1 MVVTRHHAPTQ
12 QEPRASMLTGAGAY
26 GGGGGALSGNHE
38 GHGASAQEMV
48 VVSPNSQE
56 VAELPSECA
65 SRQGH
70 CSVVLPY
77 RQPSPETQRFIA
89 TWQGALPKNFYIIT
103 ACVLGCALTIFI
115 GILVPML
122 VIRRSANIHNAVV
135 RAKEYDAVSAW
146 ASVLRDVMIEGF
158 AATRALAGYSIS
170 TFPPLQT
177 PTNASDSI
185 PSDKITAY
193 LKRFP
198 RFASLIASKKPAVAI
213 QAICPGGVIAMTHPH
228 DPDTVGRDLMS
239 PSDPTNRYKPSTR
252 ETAQSGRYAIVGP
265 RRTTIASLKQIWVIF
280 TRAPLYRNT
289 SKGVIPSQ
297 ETFWGFVLLVVN
309 VTGALDVMDLDK
321 LAKDHNLDYVLY
333 DTSTESGDTHV
344 IASSL
349 PSGAMQPDYEEFVA
363 ESTVTDVLAPHSSLH
378 IAVRSRETYVSLT
391 PTNIILIVV
400 WTLFG
405 SLLLLG
411 ISIAAVLWCTA
422 TYDAAAHAPKMAPFA
437 MLTIG
442 PCRGEELWDLATDQ
456 MAEVTEKLD
465 QVLVRQMER
474 HRAYQIQQVHPL
486 TTSYVTR
493 SVAAAVQMAFSTIEE
508 LQRHPI
514 DGPLRA
520 VLGDEVR
527 LLLCYAVH
535 WCTDA
540 AVRVESLEGTYRY
553 EGCDVVFGG
562 RMWAFAAPSVV
573 TASEAVVQTLPCFG
587 LSGVVTRAYQTVD
600 VMRTTRASYT
610 DGSEAGISD
619 ASSTIGG
626 GGSATLYLLV
636 HAAKPDLVAGA
647 EATAAAAAAV
657 AMVPQLMVGNAPA
670 PSLYCGLITR
680 GNSPSLEAGRAAV
693 PSLQDVSA
701 RSPEIES
708 SASSAWSSAASTKGS
723 SRATNAS
730 QRRGRAAAE
739 RSARTRNPLSRGDL
753 DTEQQ
758 ALVRKQALAKHNAA
772 STLEQHRLVLIEA
785 DAVTR
790 ALLQPLIPRALDVA
804 LRVAFDYQS
813 ITLDVRYAE
822 VRVLV
827 YYFYSSYKI
836 LFRPLAAPER
846 HNIFRRLVTAFG
858 VPQQGILE
866 HLAARGA
873 VQWLSQVRK
882 INGFMHRQGSL
893 ECSSQTESSSVTPS
907 PCNSLPGAQR
917 LRL

>member
-1 MVVTRHHAPTQ
+1 MVVTRHHTPTQ
-12 QEPRASMLTGAGAY
+12 QEPRASMLTGASAY
-26 GGGGGALSGNHE
+26 GGGVGALSGNHE

-48 VVSPNSQE
+48 VGSPNSQE
-56 VAELPSECA
+56 VAELPGECA
-65 SRQGH
+65 SRQGQ
-70 CSVVLPY
+70 CSLVLPY
-77 RQPSPETQRFIA
+77 RQPSPETQKLTA
-89 TWQGALPKNFYIIT
+89 TWQGALPKSFYLIT

-122 VIRRSANIHNAVV
+122 VIRQSANVHSAVL
-135 RAKEYDAVSAW
+135 RAKEHDAVSAW
-146 ASVLRDVMIEGF
+146 ASVLRGVMIEGF
-158 AATRALAGYSIS
+158 AAARALAGYSIS
-170 TFPPLQT
+170 TFPALQT

-185 PSDKITAY
+185 PSDQITAY

-198 RFASLIASKKPAVAI
+198 RFASLIASRKPAVAI
-213 QAICPGGVIAMTHPH
+213 QAICPSGVIAMTHPH
-228 DPDTVGRDLMS
+228 DPDSVGRDLMS
-239 PSDPTNRYKPSTR
+239 PSDPTNRYKPSTT

-289 SKGVIPSQ
+289 SNGVIPSL

-309 VTGALDVMDLDK
+309 VTGALDVMDLDR
-321 LAKDHNLDYVLY
+321 LAEARNLDYVLY
-333 DTSTESGDTHV
+333 DASTEASDTHV

-349 PSGAMQPDYEEFVA
+349 PSGTMQPDYEQFIA

-378 IAVRSRETYVSLT
+378 IAVRSRETFVSLT
-391 PTNIILIVV
+391 PTNIILIVM

-411 ISIAAVLWCTA
+411 IAIAAVLWCTA
-422 TYDAAAHAPKMAPFA
+422 THDTAAHAPKMAPFA

-442 PCRGEELWDLATDQ
+442 PCRGEELWDLASDQ
-456 MAEVTEKLD
+456 MVEVTERLGH
-465 QVLVRQMER
+465 VLARQMVR
-474 HRAYQIQQVHPL
+474 HHAYQIQQVHPL

-493 SVAAAVQMAFSTIEE
+493 SVAAAVKMAFSTIEE

-527 LLLCYAVH
+527 LLLSYAVH

-553 EGCDVVFGG
+553 EGPDVVYGG

-587 LSGVVTRAYQTVD
+587 LSGTVTRAYQTVD
-600 VMRTTRASYT
+600 VMRTTRASHT
-610 DGSEAGISD
+610 DGSEAGIRN
-619 ASSTIGG
+619 ASSPIGG
-626 GGSATLYLLV
+626 GGSATLYLLL

-647 EATAAAAAAV
+647 EATAAAAAPG
-657 AMVPQLMVGNAPA
+657 AMAPQLMVDNAPA
-670 PSLYCGLITR
+670 PSLYCGPIAS
-680 GNSPSLEAGRAAV
+680 GNSPSLEAGAAV
-693 PSLQDVSA
+693 SSLQDGSA

-708 SASSAWSSAASTKGS
+708 SASSAWSCATLTKGS
-723 SRATNAS
+723 SRAAKAS
-730 QRRGRAAAE
+730 QRRERAAVE
-739 RSARTRNPLSRGDL
+739 RSASACNPLSRGDSH
-753 DTEQQ
+753 TEPQ
-758 ALVRKQALAKHNAA
+758 ALVQQQALAKHNAA
-772 STLEQHRLVLIEA
+772 STPEQHSLVLIEA

-822 VRVLV
+822 ARVLV

-882 INGFMHRQGSL
+882 ITGLIHRQGSL

-907 PCNSLPGAQR
+907 PCDSLQGAQL
-917 LRL
+917 LRF

>member
-1 MVVTRHHAPTQ
+1 MVVIRHHAPTQ
-12 QEPRASMLTGAGAY
+12 QEPRASMVTRAAAQ
-26 GGGGGALSGNHE
+26 GGGGGTLSSNPE

-48 VVSPNSQE
+48 VFSPTSE
-56 VAELPSECA
+56 GVAELAGDCA

-70 CSVVLPY
+70 CSVTLPY
-77 RQPSPETQRFIA
+77 RQSPPETQRFTA

-103 ACVLGCALTIFI
+103 ACILGCALTILI

-122 VIRRSANIHNAVV
+122 VIRRSANLRNAVL
-135 RAKEYDAVSAW
+135 RAKEHDAVSAW

-158 AATRALAGYSIS
+158 AAARALAGYSIS

-177 PTNASDSI
+177 PTNTSEPMPGDQ
-185 PSDKITAY
+185 ITAY
-193 LKRFP
+193 LGRFP
-198 RFASLIASKKPAVAI
+198 RFASLIASKKSAVAL
-213 QAICPGGVIAMTHPH
+213 QAICPSGVIAMTYPH
-228 DPDTVGRDLMS
+228 DPGTVGRNLMS
-239 PSDPTNRYKPSTR
+239 PSDPTNRYKPSTI

-265 RRTTIASLKQIWVIF
+265 RRTTITSLKRIWVIF

-289 SKGVIPSQ
+289 SQGVIPSL
-297 ETFWGFVLLVVN
+297 ETFWGFVLLIVN
-309 VTGALDVMDLDK
+309 VTGALDAMDLGR
-321 LAKDHNLDYVLY
+321 LAKANNLNFVLY
-333 DTSTESGDTHV
+333 DTSTESGNTHV

-349 PSGAMQPDYEEFVA
+349 PSATTQLDYAEFIA
-363 ESTVTDVLAPHSSLH
+363 ESTVTDILAPHSSLH

-391 PTNIILIVV
+391 PTNIIIIVA

-411 ISIAAVLWCTA
+411 IAIAAVLWCTA

-442 PCRGEELWDLATDQ
+442 PCRGEELWDLAVDQ

-465 QVLVRQMER
+465 QVLGRQMER
-474 HRAYQIQQVHPL
+474 HCAYQIQQVHPL

-520 VLGDEVR
+520 VLGDEGR
-527 LLLCYAVH
+527 LLLSYAVH

-562 RMWAFAAPSVV
+562 RMWALAAPNVV
-573 TASEAVVQTLPCFG
+573 TASEAVVQTLPRFY
-587 LSGVVTRAYQTVD
+587 LSGVVTRAYQTVN
-600 VMRTTRASYT
+600 VMRTTRASHT
-610 DGSEAGISD
+610 DVDEEGVRA
-619 ASSTIGG
+619 ASNTIGG
-626 GGSATLYLLV
+626 GGSTTLYLLV
-636 HAAKPDLVAGA
+636 HAAKPNLVVGA
-647 EATAAAAAAV
+647 EATAAAAAAG
-657 AMVPQLMVGNAPA
+657 AMVPQLRVGNAPA
-670 PSLYCGLITR
+670 SSLYCGLITR
-680 GNSPSLEAGRAAV
+680 GNSSSLGAGEAV
-693 PSLQDVSA
+693 SSLQDVSA

-708 SASSAWSSAASTKGS
+708 AAPSVGNSVASTKRGS
-723 SRATNAS
+723 RVVNVL
-730 QRRGRAAAE
+730 QCRGCAAVE
-739 RSARTRNPLSRGDL
+739 RTANTRHPLSREDV

-758 ALVRKQALAKHNAA
+758 VLVQQMLAKHNAA
-772 STLEQHRLVLIEA
+772 PTPEQHRLVLIEA
-785 DAVTR
+785 DSVTR

-882 INGFMHRQGSL
+882 INGFMHRQGAL
-893 ECSSQTESSSVTPS
+893 DCSGQAESSSATSS
-907 PCNSLPGAQR
+907 PCNSLPGAQ
-917 LRL
+917 LLSI